1 MPIRVVVQINDPS
14 SQIKS
19 FSYKEN
25 NFIAQ
30 LDYSIAENNTE
41 AENIAYQR
49 CLKDPLIL
57 PKNMNKKYQS
67 ENEDHISSFAK
78 YTIPESWD
86 LSKEEYKRKVLDHC
100 NQIAMNV
107 MYSCPKITTPENI
120 TSGILVGIHGRSERY
135 QYGGKSGYAFG
146 TFLGEEKIIQW
157 FKKNANELG
166 LAHRDSFAYL
176 KCFEDSSNRFD
187 KYHRIYAPN

>member
-1 MPIRVVVQINDPS
+1 MSGGPIYMPIRVVVQINDPS

-49 CLKDPLIL
+49 CLKDPLLFTKI
-57 PKNMNKKYQS
+57 MKKVYQR
-67 ENEDHISSFAK
+67 
-78 YTIPESWD
+78 D
-86 LSKEEYKRKVLDHC
+86 LSKEEYKRKVLYHC
-100 NQIAMNV
+100 NQVAKNV
-107 MYSCPKITTPENI
+107 RYSCPKRITPENI

-135 QYGGKSGYAFG
+135 QYGGKSGYGFG

-166 LAHRDSFAYL
+166 LAHKDSFAYL
-176 KCFEDSSNRFD
+176 KCFEDSSNRLD
-187 KYHRIYAPN
+187 KYHRIYATN

>member
-1 MPIRVVVQINDPS
+1 MPIRVEVQINDPS

-49 CLKDPLIL
+49 CLKDPLLFTKI
-57 PKNMNKKYQS
+57 MKKVYQR
-67 ENEDHISSFAK
+67 
-78 YTIPESWD
+78 D

-107 MYSCPKITTPENI
+107 MYSCPRITTPENI
-120 TSGILVGIHGRSERY
+120 TSAILVGIHGRSERY

-166 LAHRDSFAYL
+166 LAHKDSFAYL
-176 KCFEDSSNRFD
+176 KCFEDS
-187 KYHRIYAPN
+187 IYAPN